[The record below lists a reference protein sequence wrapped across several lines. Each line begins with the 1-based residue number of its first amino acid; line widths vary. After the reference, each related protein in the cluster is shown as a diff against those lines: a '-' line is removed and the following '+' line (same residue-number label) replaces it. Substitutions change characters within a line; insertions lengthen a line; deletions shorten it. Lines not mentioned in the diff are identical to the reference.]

1 MIAGLLALT
10 SAAVFFGSAIYVLAV
25 EHVAREALDDRA
37 ALMEWQPAY
46 KRGAI
51 MQATISLL
59 STALGASAWW
69 QTANIGFGIGAI
81 LALLPWPWTLLVI
94 KPTNDKLLATSPEV
108 AGAESRRLLVTWGNL
123 HTIRVALGGAAT
135 IAFLIGLIQQYSTQ

>member
-10 SAAVFFGSAIYVLAV
+10 SAAVFFGAAIYVLAV

-59 STALGASAWW
+59 STALGALAWW

-94 KPTNDKLLATSPEV
+94 KPTTSYWQRRPKLLELK
-108 AGAESRRLLVTWGNL
+108 AGVFTLRGVICTQYEWPWAALRRS
-123 HTIRVALGGAAT
+123 HFSLG
-135 IAFLIGLIQQYSTQ
+135 